1 MKIHF
6 HFTYLIIAFGF
17 VITGYFPNLI
27 IFTSIIII
35 HEFGHYLIAKI
46 IGLNPLEITIYP
58 FGGITKMDNLINT
71 RIEKELIVA
80 ISGVLFQS
88 LYYFIILILYKHTFI
103 RDYIFNIYKMYHYN
117 ILYFNLLPIYPLDGM
132 IILNLILSKFIPYK
146 VTMKINIFISIITT
160 IIILKT
166 NYYNVNYTTILIS
179 TIIIDNLVKYYKN
192 INYLF
197 NRFLLERY
205 LHRLYFS
212 KTKAVNKIDNL
223 YKDKYHIIKEKNT
236 YITEKQ
242 ALFRRF
248 TGKY

>member
-1 MKIHF
+1 MKIYF

-46 IGLNPLEITIYP
+46 IGLNPLKITIYP
-58 FGGITKMDNLINT
+58 FGGITKMDNPINT

-88 LYYFIILILYKHTFI
+88 LYYFIILILHKHVFI

-132 IILNLILSKFIPYK
+132 IILNLILSKFIPYQ
-146 VTMKINIFISIITT
+146 VTMKLNIFISVITT
-160 IIILKT
+160 IIILKA

-212 KTKAVNKIDNL
+212 KTKTVNKIANM